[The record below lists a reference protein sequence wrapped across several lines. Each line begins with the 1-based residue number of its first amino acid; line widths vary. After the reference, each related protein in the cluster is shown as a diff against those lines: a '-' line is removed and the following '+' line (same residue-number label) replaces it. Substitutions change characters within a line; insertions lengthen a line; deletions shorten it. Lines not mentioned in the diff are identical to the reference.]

1 MNPYRVTLAV
11 VLLGLF
17 CTFWISDAFAQL
29 HDWNGSRTSPGS
41 IYRRGPN
48 GLPFNVD
55 TGRYVGIDSA
65 SDGGATLKGRYSGS
79 LAGRSLAIQSA
90 QIVSGSTLATLGKGL
105 ARAAGPVAIG
115 LTLAPLIWDEIQE
128 DWLTPRDG
136 LLDGNQWPPQFYW
149 LRVVSGSPPDDTQRQ
164 SSPSGH
170 CVSNSSYTRFLQNPS
185 YNAFGEPV
193 QWECWQTSKSTGVT
207 TNTGTRIVRFANCV
221 DNGGV
226 YSPSTNM
233 CSTSVSCA
241 PGTLRDPANGQCV
254 PGFQPTTDQQLEDAI
269 YVELVARGMGSDLAR
284 RLINAGYE
292 PQIIGEA
299 GPIELSGP
307 SSVEGGTTSSTTTGP
322 AGTTITNTTTNYD
335 ITYQGDTVTVTET
348 TTTTTT
354 RPDGSTETS
363 TETKTPAP
371 GTDAPSQPSET
382 EQTPFCEQYPD
393 ASACQP
399 LGSAGDQELNA
410 ETRTVQLDYTGAAGS
425 CPAPHMM
432 NLQGKSVS
440 FSYGPLCDF
449 AQGIRPLVIALSM
462 LFAGLFLLSV
472 GRSQ

>member
-55 TGRYVGIDSA
+55 TGRYVGIDS
-65 SDGGATLKGRYSGS
+65 SPGGGASLKGRYGGS
-79 LAGRSLAIQSA
+79 LAGRSLAIESA
-90 QIVSGSTLATLGKGL
+90 QVVSGGALARMGAGL
-105 ARAAGPVAIG
+105 ARSLGPVGIG
-115 LTLAPLIWDEIQE
+115 LSLAPLIWDEIQDE
-128 DWLTPRDG
+128 WLEPRDD
-136 LLDGNQWPPQFYW
+136 LIEGNAWPPTWYW
-149 LRVVSGSPPDDTQRQ
+149 QRTSGSTPYGEETANPE
-164 SSPSGH
+164 PH
-170 CVSNSSYTRFLQNPS
+170 CQSNSSWTRQLQNP
-185 YNAFGEPV
+185 
-193 QWECWQTSKSTGVT
+193 T
-207 TNTGTRIVRFANCV
+207 TNSHGDITSYRCYERPKSGGSWTWTGWYVQRFNRCGSQ
-221 DNGGV
+221 GGS
-226 YSPSTNM
+226 YSSATNM
-233 CSTSVSCA
+233 CTTSVSCRA
-241 PGTLRDPANGQCV
+241 GQLRDPSTGQCQDGYQRA
-254 PGFQPTTDQQLEDAI
+254 PDQAIEDAI

-284 RLINAGYE
+284 RLIDAGYE

-307 SSVEGGTTSSTTTGP
+307 SSVQGGTTSSTTTGP

-348 TTTTTT
+348 TTVTTT
-354 RPDGSTETS
+354 RPDGSTETT

-371 GTDAPSQPSET
+371 GTDSPAPPQT
-382 EQTPFCEQYPD
+382 EQTPFCELYPD

-410 ETRTVQLDYTGAAGS
+410 ETRTVELDYTGAAGS

>member
-17 CTFWISDAFAQL
+17 CTFWISDALAQL

-65 SDGGATLKGRYSGS
+65 PGGGASLKGRYGGS
-79 LAGRSLAIQSA
+79 LAGRGLAIESA
-90 QIVSGSTLATLGKGL
+90 QLVPGSALARIGKGL
-105 ARAAGPVAIG
+105 ARSVGPVGLG
-115 LTLAPLIWDEIQE
+115 LTLAPLIWDEIQN
-128 DWLTPRDG
+128 DWLTEEEQLPGEAYWLAGIEGGAPWKEGATASAACQAQWPHAVGAKFAVGDPVKTSGACYWYPDG
-136 LLDGNQWPPQFYW
+136 GLIQILGQALKTCRTGTLDG
-149 LRVVSGSPPDDTQRQ
+149 T
-164 SSPSGH
+164 
-170 CVSNSSYTRFLQNPS
+170 
-185 YNAFGEPV
+185 
-193 QWECWQTSKSTGVT
+193 
-207 TNTGTRIVRFANCV
+207 
-221 DNGGV
+221 
-226 YSPSTNM
+226 
-233 CSTSVSCA
+233 
-241 PGTLRDPANGQCV
+241 GQCV
-254 PGFQPTTDQQLEDAI
+254 VSVPSRPATDQQLEDAI
-269 YVELVARGMGSDLAR
+269 YVELVSRGMGSDLAR
-284 RLINAGYE
+284 RLIQAGYE
-292 PQIIGEA
+292 PSVIGDA
-299 GPIELSGP
+299 GSIELSGP
-307 SSVEGGTTSSTTTGP
+307 SSVQGGTISSTTTGP

-335 ITYQGDTVTVTET
+335 ITYQGDTVTVTQN

-354 RPDGSTETS
+354 RPDGSTETT

-371 GTDAPSQPSET
+371 GTDAPTPNET
-382 EQTPFCEQYPD
+382 EQTPFCELYPD

-410 ETRTVQLDYTGAAGS
+410 ETRTVELDYTGAAGS

-440 FSYGPLCDF
+440 FSYDPLCDF
-449 AQGIRPLVIALSM
+449 ARGIRPLVIALSM

>member
-17 CTFWISDAFAQL
+17 CTFWISDALAQL

-41 IYRRGPN
+41 IYKRGPN

-55 TGRYVGIDSA
+55 TGRYVGIGSGA
-65 SDGGATLKGRYSGS
+65 GGGATLKGRYAGS
-79 LAGRSLAIQSA
+79 LAGRGLAIESA
-90 QIVSGSTLATLGKGL
+90 QLVSGGALARIGGGL
-105 ARAAGPVAIG
+105 ARSLGPVGIG
-115 LTLAPLIWDEIQE
+115 MSLAPLLWDEIKGDWFKE
-128 DWLTPRDG
+128 DLPDGAGTNDSYPAVTMYRPGSYPDLYYPTPHAACERQMSTSG
-136 LLDGNQWPPQFYW
+136 YC
-149 LRVVSGSPPDDTQRQ
+149 RVVTVGGMVSDIQGQCIKTY
-164 SSPSGH
+164 SSNEQ
-170 CVSNSSYTRFLQNPS
+170 CSNTY
-185 YNAFGEPV
+185 
-193 QWECWQTSKSTGVT
+193 
-207 TNTGTRIVRFANCV
+207 TNTASYFVELRCPY
-221 DNGGV
+221 GGV
-226 YSPSTNM
+226 
-233 CSTSVSCA
+233 
-241 PGTLRDPANGQCV
+241 LQDGQCV
-254 PGFQPTTDQQLEDAI
+254 GATACPSGQIYAPDGSCIDSSGLRPATDSELEDAI
-269 YVELVARGMGSDLAR
+269 YVELVSRGMGSDLAR

-322 AGTTITNTTTNYD
+322 AGTTTTNTTTNYD

-348 TTTTTT
+348 TTVTTT
-354 RPDGSTETS
+354 RPDGSTETT

-371 GTDAPSQPSET
+371 GTDSPAPPQT
-382 EQTPFCEQYPD
+382 EQTPFCELYPD

-410 ETRTVQLDYTGAAGS
+410 ETRTVELDYTGAAGS